1 MSQIIYKNESYFVIG
16 LCMDIHNELGKGFSE
31 AVYSDALEIELKSN
45 GVPFQKEVKFDIIY
59 KGEKLKHHYYADYL
73 VDDKFILELKAVEK
87 ISNSHIKQTL
97 NYLAASKMQ
106 LGLIINFGED
116 SLSYK
121 RVILQPN

>member
-31 AVYSDALEIELKSN
+31 AVRSDALEMELKSN
-45 GVPFQKEVKFDIIY
+45 GVPFQREVRFDIIY
-59 KGEKLKHHYYADYL
+59 KGEKLKHYYYADYL

-121 RVILQPN
+121 RVIL

>member
-45 GVPFQKEVKFDIIY
+45 GVPFKKEVKFDIIY
-59 KGEKLKHHYYADYL
+59 KGKKLKHHYFADFI
-73 VDDKFILELKAVEK
+73 VDDKIILELKAVEK
-87 ISNSHIKQTL
+87 ISSSHVKQTL
-97 NYLAASKMQ
+97 NYLAASKMK

-116 SLSYK
+116 SLAYK
-121 RVILQPN
+121 RVLL

>member
-59 KGEKLKHHYYADYL
+59 KGEKLKHNYYADYL
-73 VDDKFILELKAVEK
+73 LDDKFILELKAVEK

>member
-1 MSQIIYKNESYFVIG
+1 M
-16 LCMDIHNELGKGFSE
+16 
-31 AVYSDALEIELKSN
+31 ELKSN
-45 GVPFQKEVKFDIIY
+45 GVPFQKEVRFDIIY
-59 KGEKLKHHYYADYL
+59 KGEKLKHYYYADYL
-73 VDDKFILELKAVEK
+73 VDDKFILEPKAVEK

-121 RVILQPN
+121 RVIL